1 MLYNCIL
8 TINMKTETQETIYFN
23 GLDCPKE
30 YVLALKDTM
39 NVISG
44 KWKLAII
51 GTLLGNVKRFSE
63 MQRMISD
70 ITPKM
75 LSKELKEL
83 EINGV
88 VERRVIPSTPVVVEY
103 YLTPSGKKLKGLINQ
118 LVEWG
123 IHHRVETM
131 G

>member
-1 MLYNCIL
+1 METEIL
-8 TINMKTETQETIYFN
+8 AKEPLYFN
-23 GLDCPKE
+23 GIDCPKE
-30 YVLALKDTM
+30 YILALKDTM

-51 GTLLGNVKRFSE
+51 STLLADIKRFSE
-63 MQRMISD
+63 MQRIISD

-88 VERRVIPSTPVVVEY
+88 VERKVIPSTPVVVEY

-123 IHHRVETM
+123 INHRVETV